1 MGTGTPL
8 RRIFKAVL
16 LVAAGAAG
24 GGAAFAVA
32 SVPDGN
38 GVVRACLSTQPGSG
52 LPATTSSNVR
62 IIDSAHQ
69 SCNPTPAAGA
79 AGGETAIAW
88 GVTGPQGPPGTPGAQ
103 GPAGTPG
110 RSATV
115 AAGHTLTLA
124 GGQVVTVGGSLGG
137 TTIASPTINPRG
149 RGVGQANLTGS
160 GIPAFTVLGVSFAS
174 GAGGARTGA
183 GKTAVHDISIT
194 KTVDKA
200 SPKLFQA
207 CTSGKHFPTVKIT
220 LRKAGGKPYLTYK
233 LTDVLVS
240 SYQFAKAG
248 GSTIPEEHISLNFT
262 KLEISYKTS

>member
-24 GGAAFAVA
+24 GGGALAVA

-38 GVVRACLSTQPGSG
+38 GVVRACVSTQPDSG
-52 LPATTSSNVR
+52 LPAPSPNVR

-69 SCNPTPAAGA
+69 TCNPTPAAGA
-79 AGGETAIAW
+79 TGGETAIAW
-88 GVTGPQGPPGTPGAQ
+88 GVTGPQGPPGAQ

-110 RSATV
+110 RSVTV

-183 GKTAVHDISIT
+183 GKAAVHDISIT

-240 SYQFAKAG
+240 SYQLAKAG
-248 GSTIPEEHISLNFT
+248 ASPIPEEHISLNFT
-262 KLEISYKTS
+262 KIEISYKTS